1 MSISSSFAF
10 RHSFVIRHSCFVIWI
25 QSPLASESTSVKTG
39 PFPSPLLAICYPTL
53 AMKVIALVMLLALSS
68 SAEARV
74 GETLDELSY
83 RYGASIGHYSH
94 DQVRFN
100 RGHIYITV
108 HVRNNHSI
116 REDFGPEAGGTLSDA
131 QIDAILK
138 DNAKGY
144 HWEKVGESAN
154 VVRFTRTDGHA
165 RAEVAKPN
173 YQANEGRIKLTTTG
187 AELIIRARP

>member
-1 MSISSSFAF
+1 MKAIAILTLVLSLSG
-10 RHSFVIRHSCFVIWI
+10 
-25 QSPLASESTSVKTG
+25 LAD
-39 PFPSPLLAICYPTL
+39 
-53 AMKVIALVMLLALSS
+53 
-68 SAEARV
+68 ARV
-74 GETLDELSY
+74 GETLDECSY
-83 RYGASIGHYSH
+83 RYGSSVGHYSK

-144 HWEKVGESAN
+144 KWEKVGESAN
-154 VVRFTRTDGHA
+154 VVRLLRTDGHA

-173 YQANEGRIKLTTTG
+173 YQADEGRIKLTTTG
-187 AELIIRARP
+187 AELIIKARS

>member
-1 MSISSSFAF
+1 
-10 RHSFVIRHSCFVIWI
+10 
-25 QSPLASESTSVKTG
+25 
-39 PFPSPLLAICYPTL
+39 
-53 AMKVIALVMLLALSS
+53 MKAIALLTLLALSGA
-68 SAEARV
+68 AEARI
-74 GETLDELSY
+74 GETPDQCSY
-83 RYGASIGHYSH
+83 RYGGSIGHYSH

-108 HVRNNHSI
+108 HARDHHSI
-116 REDFGPEAGGTLSDA
+116 REDFAPEAGGTLSDD
-131 QIDAILK
+131 QIHAILE

-144 HWEKVGESAN
+144 HWDKVGETATKVN
-154 VVRFTRTDGHA
+154 LIRTDGHA

>member
-1 MSISSSFAF
+1 MKA
-10 RHSFVIRHSCFVIWI
+10 VV
-25 QSPLASESTSVKTG
+25 
-39 PFPSPLLAICYPTL
+39 LLT
-53 AMKVIALVMLLALSS
+53 LLALSG

-74 GETLDELSY
+74 GETLDQCSY
-83 RYGASIGHYSH
+83 RYGPSIGHYSH

-108 HVRNNHSI
+108 HVRGNHSI
-116 REDFGPEAGGTLSDA
+116 REDFGPEAGATLSDA
-131 QIDAILK
+131 QIHAILE

-144 HWEKVGESAN
+144 HWDTVGETATKVN
-154 VVRFTRTDGHA
+154 LLRTDGHA

-173 YQANEGRIKLTTTG
+173 YQANEGRIKLTSTG

>member
-1 MSISSSFAF
+1 MLRCEVF
-10 RHSFVIRHSCFVIWI
+10 
-25 QSPLASESTSVKTG
+25 SESATSA
-39 PFPSPLLAICYPTL
+39 SARLAIYYP
-53 AMKVIALVMLLALSS
+53 ALVMKAIALLTLLALSS

-74 GETLDELSY
+74 GETLDECSY

-116 REDFGPEAGGTLSDA
+116 REDFGPEAGGTLSDT
-131 QIDAILK
+131 QIEAILK
-138 DNAKGY
+138 DNAKGH

-165 RAEVAKPN
+165 RAEVAQPN

-187 AELIIRARP
+187 AELIIRERP

>member
-1 MSISSSFAF
+1 MKA
-10 RHSFVIRHSCFVIWI
+10 VV
-25 QSPLASESTSVKTG
+25 
-39 PFPSPLLAICYPTL
+39 LLT
-53 AMKVIALVMLLALSS
+53 LLALSG

-74 GETLDELSY
+74 GETLDQCSY

-108 HVRNNHSI
+108 HVRGNHSI
-116 REDFGPEAGGTLSDA
+116 REDFGPEAGATLSDA
-131 QIDAILK
+131 QIHAILE

-144 HWEKVGESAN
+144 HWDTVGETATKVN
-154 VVRFTRTDGHA
+154 LLRTDGHA

-173 YQANEGRIKLTTTG
+173 YQANEGRIKLTSTG

>member
-1 MSISSSFAF
+1 M
-10 RHSFVIRHSCFVIWI
+10 
-25 QSPLASESTSVKTG
+25 
-39 PFPSPLLAICYPTL
+39 L
-53 AMKVIALVMLLALSS
+53 AMKALAVLMLLSS
-68 SAEARV
+68 TDLADARV
-74 GETLDELSY
+74 GETLDECSY
-83 RYGASIGHYSH
+83 RYGASIGHYSK

-108 HVRNNHSI
+108 HVRDHHSI
-116 REDFGPEAGGTLSDA
+116 REDFSPEAGGTLSDA

-144 HWEKVGESAN
+144 NWEKMGESAN
-154 VVRFTRTDGHA
+154 VVRLMRTDGHA

>member
-1 MSISSSFAF
+1 
-10 RHSFVIRHSCFVIWI
+10 
-25 QSPLASESTSVKTG
+25 
-39 PFPSPLLAICYPTL
+39 
-53 AMKVIALVMLLALSS
+53 MKAIALLTLLALSGP
-68 SAEARV
+68 AEGRV
-74 GETLDELSY
+74 GETLDQCTY
-83 RYGASIGHYSH
+83 RYGASIGHLSR

-108 HVRNNHSI
+108 HVRDHHSI
-116 REDFGPEAGGTLSDA
+116 REDFSPEAGATLSDA

-138 DNAKGY
+138 DNAAGY
-144 HWEKVGESAN
+144 SWEIVGESAN
-154 VVRFTRTDGHA
+154 VVRFIRTDGHA

>member
-1 MSISSSFAF
+1 MKAIAILTLVLSLSG
-10 RHSFVIRHSCFVIWI
+10 
-25 QSPLASESTSVKTG
+25 LAD
-39 PFPSPLLAICYPTL
+39 
-53 AMKVIALVMLLALSS
+53 
-68 SAEARV
+68 ARV
-74 GETLDELSY
+74 GETLDECSY
-83 RYGASIGHYSH
+83 RYGASIGHYSK

-108 HVRNNHSI
+108 HVRDNHSI
-116 REDFGPEAGGTLSDA
+116 REDFAPEAGGTLSDA

-144 HWEKVGESAN
+144 KWEKVGESAN
-154 VVRFTRTDGHA
+154 VVRLLRTDGHA

-173 YQANEGRIKLTTTG
+173 YQADEGRIKLTTTG

>member
-1 MSISSSFAF
+1 MKAIAILTLVLSLSG
-10 RHSFVIRHSCFVIWI
+10 
-25 QSPLASESTSVKTG
+25 LAD
-39 PFPSPLLAICYPTL
+39 
-53 AMKVIALVMLLALSS
+53 
-68 SAEARV
+68 ARV
-74 GETLDELSY
+74 GETLDECSY
-83 RYGASIGHYSH
+83 RYGSSVGHYAK

-144 HWEKVGESAN
+144 KWEKVGESAN
-154 VVRFTRTDGHA
+154 VVRLLRTDGHA

-173 YQANEGRIKLTTTG
+173 YQADEGRIKLTTTG
-187 AELIIRARP
+187 AELIIKARP